1 MVTIQHL
8 EVRFDVEGDEDEQV
22 FVSYFNKYIDNW
34 SRQRETRQTIA
45 SAMGKNRDLGDRANP
60 RAKG

>member
-8 EVRFDVEGDEDEQV
+8 EVRFDVEGEEDEQV
-22 FVSYFNKYIDNW
+22 FVSYFNKYIDRW

-45 SAMGKNRDLGDRANP
+45 SAMGRNRDLGDRSAP

>member
-22 FVSYFNKYIDNW
+22 FVTYFNKYIDHW
-34 SRQRETRQTIA
+34 SRQREARQAIA
-45 SAMGKNRDLGDRANP
+45 STMGRNRDLGDRPNP

>member
-8 EVRFDVEGDEDEQV
+8 EVRFDVEGEEDEQV

-45 SAMGKNRDLGDRANP
+45 SAMCKNRDLGDRANP
-60 RAKG
+60 RAKA

>member
-45 SAMGKNRDLGDRANP
+45 SAMDRNRDLGDRANP

>member
-22 FVSYFNKYIDNW
+22 FVTYFNKYIDHW
-34 SRQRETRQTIA
+34 SRQR
-45 SAMGKNRDLGDRANP
+45 
-60 RAKG
+60 